1 MKEGTMKQHKFL
13 IRRSRGIL
21 GEYLGRKKRTP
32 ERCQMAAK
40 FQERLWIQREEEV
53 EITPEKIKKI
63 LKKMPNW
70 KVPGPHFGE
79 GFWLKNFKI
88 FKKDLKKT
96 CKNA

>member
-1 MKEGTMKQHKFL
+1 M
-13 IRRSRGIL
+13 
-21 GEYLGRKKRTP
+21 
-32 ERCQMAAK
+32 
-40 FQERLWIQREEEV
+40 
-53 EITPEKIKKI
+53 KI

-70 KVPGPHFGE
+70 KVPGSHFGE